1 MLLIINPDAINAIEE
16 LEDGKV
22 FISLSIDKYHTCQLI
37 LDYPFFKDLVE
48 NMETLLKAMMIAR
61 DESRKEEKTN
71 GV

>member
-22 FISLSIDKYHTCQLI
+22 FISLSIDTCHTCSLI
-37 LDYPFFKDLVE
+37 MTYPFFKDLVE
-48 NMETLLKAMMIAR
+48 NMETLLKAMMIAK